1 MNWISLLLTG
11 ALLTVLF
18 GMGTQAADAAG
29 DVNTD
34 GASDAEDVA
43 LLQNWLLGQEVT
55 LPDGQA
61 GDLNGDGML
70 NGMDLCLM
78 KRGLLTN
85 TGRQVTVSDAAEL
98 AQAMAQAQAGD
109 VIRLNPGMYQVS
121 DSGAQKFYGTVEG
134 NQRQPIILQAA
145 DPADP
150 PVLTGTGTD
159 SGYVMHITGDYWV
172 LEHLLL
178 TNAQKGIVLDN
189 SNHTVLRSCEIANT
203 GAEAVAIR
211 DGSSYCLVQQ
221 CSIHDTGLVTP
232 GYGEGVYIGSAYSTS
247 GFDYK
252 CDYNRV
258 DGCVFR
264 NVAAEHV
271 DVKEYTT
278 GTEISGCTFHGE
290 GMTGENYAG
299 SFLDIAGNDCYVHD
313 NTGYRTGTARSWLL
327 LNCTS
332 RSVAGGITPAL
343 QTILCT
349 WTDPTGRWIPVG
361 VCMWWM
367 AGIATFPCSTTWWIM
382 GKACLKQGGTAT
394 IRIRSH
400 SSPRTACSRQKPGK
414 PGLQP
419 PVDKL
424 QGTGWLSATAVY
436 GIIGTSSKLKRSS
449 EL

>member
-1 MNWISLLLTG
+1 MRRKNRISLLLAG
-11 ALLTVLF
+11 ALLTVPF
-18 GMGTQAADAAG
+18 GMGVQAADAAG
-29 DVNTD
+29 DVNAD
-34 GASDAEDVA
+34 GVFDAADAA

-55 LPDGQA
+55 LSDGQA

-98 AQAMAQAQAGD
+98 AQAMAQAKVGD
-109 VIRLNPGMYQVS
+109 VIRLEPGVYQVS
-121 DSGAQKFYGTVEG
+121 DSGAQKFYGTAEG
-134 NQRQPIILQAA
+134 SQQQPITLKAA

-150 PVLTGTGTD
+150 PVLTGTGTS

-189 SNHTVLRSCEIANT
+189 SNHTVIRSCEIANT

-264 NVAAEHV
+264 NVTAEHV

-313 NTGYRTGTARSWLL
+313 NTGYRDGNSKIVAAFELHEQVSGWGDHARFANNTLYMDRPYGEVD
-327 LNCTS
+327 TS
-332 RSVAGGITPAL
+332 RRMYVVDGWYSDFSVQHNLVDYGEGLSEAGENCYNSD
-343 QTILCT
+343 Q
-349 WTDPTGRWIPVG
+349 V
-361 VCMWWM
+361 
-367 AGIATFPCSTTWWIM
+367 TFLTEDCV
-382 GKACLKQGGTAT
+382 Q
-394 IRIRSH
+394 
-400 SSPRTACSRQKPGK
+400 
-414 PGLQP
+414 
-419 PVDKL
+419 
-424 QGTGWLSATAVY
+424 
-436 GIIGTSSKLKRSS
+436 
-449 EL
+449 